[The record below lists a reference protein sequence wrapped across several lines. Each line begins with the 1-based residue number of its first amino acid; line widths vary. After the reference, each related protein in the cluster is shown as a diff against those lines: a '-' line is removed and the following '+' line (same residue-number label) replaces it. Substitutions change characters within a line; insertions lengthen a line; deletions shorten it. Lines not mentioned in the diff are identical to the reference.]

1 MGNFPLDE
9 TGEVPPFICSMEEF
23 IRNIETFAAEH
34 GITPQKLL
42 RDAMNAEWGR
52 WALWKAGDASPTMIT
67 ADKVRAYMKNFRAAR
82 NDVAED
88 AA

>member
-1 MGNFPLDE
+1 
-9 TGEVPPFICSMEEF
+9 MEDF
-23 IRNIETFAAEH
+23 IRDIEAFAAEH
-34 GITPQKLL
+34 GIAPQKLL
-42 RDAMNAEWGR
+42 RDAVSAEWGR
-52 WALWKAGDASPTMIT
+52 WERWKTGDASPTMIT